1 MIAYVFSRRL
11 FLLVVWPLLGLTWNL
26 DAGVARAG
34 APARA
39 NARAAVPPAC
49 PHHRPVAP
57 ANPARRARP
66 RGMSPFG
73 FGPPGMEGMSELFGD
88 MMSSMQ
94 NNPAGGFQDFLSQ
107 QEQKALQEMRISPAE
122 ERAIGKSLRDQYLRD
137 ARAHGFN
144 QLNDADKLG
153 YLQDL
158 VDGFSQF
165 MTHRDRYPKIEVGLI
180 DAPDPDAQAFPGGF
194 VVFSA
199 GLLKEPDEA
208 SVAGVVAHE
217 LAHLD
222 CGHMYWLAK
231 RAKLADSAFQMPAG
245 GPNGFDPSRFLSRGM
260 AAGSVMMNPFKPE
273 LELEADCQSTTW
285 MYLAGYDPRA
295 LVGYFER
302 LHQ

>member
-1 MIAYVFSRRL
+1 
-11 FLLVVWPLLGLTWNL
+11 
-26 DAGVARAG
+26 
-34 APARA
+34 
-39 NARAAVPPAC
+39 
-49 PHHRPVAP
+49 
-57 ANPARRARP
+57 
-66 RGMSPFG
+66 MSPFG

-94 NNPAGGFQDFLSQ
+94 NNPAGGFQDFLSK

-137 ARAHGFN
+137 ALAHGFH
-144 QLNDADKLG
+144 QINDPDKLG

-158 VDGFSQF
+158 VDGFRQF
-165 MTHRDRYPKIEVGLI
+165 MTHRDRYPRIEVGLI

-194 VVFSA
+194 VIFSA

-231 RAKLADSAFQMPAG
+231 RAKLADTAFQMPAG
-245 GPNGFDPSRFLSRGM
+245 GPNGVDPSRFLSRGM
-260 AAGSVMMNPFKPE
+260 AAGSVMMNPFKPS

-302 LHQ
+302 LHQRIQDQPNNPYFQFTRSHPYSLDRSARCWIAWLSCKDGKNGMT